1 MGPNIVID
9 ATKGVQYLNEIKDS
23 VIAGFQ
29 WASKEVCRLLFV
41 LDFYLIFI
49 FPHENSGSRKRIA
62 NLFQMSY
69 F

>member
-29 WASKEVCRLLFV
+29 WASKEVCFFAFDCCGFLF
-41 LDFYLIFI
+41 YTFI
-49 FPHENSGSRKRIA
+49 FPHKIQAIVKE
-62 NLFQMSY
+62 L
-69 F
+69 